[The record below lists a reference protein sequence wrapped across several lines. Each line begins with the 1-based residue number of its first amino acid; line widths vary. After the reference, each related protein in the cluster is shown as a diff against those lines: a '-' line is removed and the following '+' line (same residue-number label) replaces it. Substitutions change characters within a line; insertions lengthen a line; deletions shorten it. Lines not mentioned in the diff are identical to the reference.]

1 MVDQNVSDAAA
12 TGSRLGMLLAMQTRL
27 AGAIDDPAT
36 HPRDL
41 AALTRR
47 LLEITKEIETVEA
60 SVADEREK
68 QSREEEARNGSA
80 AFDPASI

>member
-1 MVDQNVSDAAA
+1 MTEQNVSEAAA
-12 TGSRLGMLLAMQTRL
+12 SGSHLGMLLAMQTRL
-27 AGAIDDPAT
+27 AGAIDDPTT

-60 SVADEREK
+60 AEAEEREK
-68 QSREEEARNGSA
+68 AEREEEARSGSA
-80 AFDPASI
+80 AFDPSAI